1 MERDLI
7 EGHKDTKVDAD
18 YVNKK
23 LESMMAAIFDNMG
36 ENEERIKI
44 LKWYFTNFKRS
55 LENGSRRRNSKTKKA
70 TSSSNNK

>member
-36 ENEERIKI
+36 ENEERIKNIEVI
-44 LKWYFTNFKRS
+44 LFQLQKEFREW
-55 LENGSRRRNSKTKKA
+55 LKKA
-70 TSSSNNK
+70 E

>member
-1 MERDLI
+1 MT

-36 ENEERIKI
+36 ENEERI
-44 LKWYFTNFKRS
+44 
-55 LENGSRRRNSKTKKA
+55 RNIEVVLYQLQKELREWLKKA
-70 TSSSNNK
+70 E

>member
-1 MERDLI
+1 MT

-36 ENEERIKI
+36 ENEERIKNI
-44 LKWYFTNFKRS
+44 EVVLFQLQKEFREW
-55 LENGSRRRNSKTKKA
+55 LKKA
-70 TSSSNNK
+70 E

>member
-36 ENEERIKI
+36 ENEERIKNI
-44 LKWYFTNFKRS
+44 EVVLYQLQKEFREWLKKV
-55 LENGSRRRNSKTKKA
+55 E
-70 TSSSNNK
+70 

>member
-1 MERDLI
+1 MERNLI

-36 ENEERIKI
+36 ENEERIKNIEVI
-44 LKWYFTNFKRS
+44 LFQLQKEFREW
-55 LENGSRRRNSKTKKA
+55 LKKA
-70 TSSSNNK
+70 E

>member
-36 ENEERIKI
+36 ENEERIKNI
-44 LKWYFTNFKRS
+44 EVVLYQLQKEFREW
-55 LENGSRRRNSKTKKA
+55 LKKA
-70 TSSSNNK
+70 E

>member
-36 ENEERIKI
+36 ENEERIKNI
-44 LKWYFTNFKRS
+44 EVVLYQLQKEVREW
-55 LENGSRRRNSKTKKA
+55 LKKA
-70 TSSSNNK
+70 E

>member
-1 MERDLI
+1 MI

-36 ENEERIKI
+36 ENEERIKNIEVI
-44 LKWYFTNFKRS
+44 LFQLQKEFREW
-55 LENGSRRRNSKTKKA
+55 LKKA
-70 TSSSNNK
+70 E

>member
-1 MERDLI
+1 MERNLI

-36 ENEERIKI
+36 ENEERIKNI
-44 LKWYFTNFKRS
+44 EVVLFQLQKEFREW
-55 LENGSRRRNSKTKKA
+55 LKKA
-70 TSSSNNK
+70 E

>member
-1 MERDLI
+1 MERNLI

-36 ENEERIKI
+36 ENEERIKNIEVI
-44 LKWYFTNFKRS
+44 LFQLQKEWREWLKRV
-55 LENGSRRRNSKTKKA
+55 E
-70 TSSSNNK
+70 